1 MRSADTCLPSLYVIQ
16 NKHVWENREGTI
28 DLEKNYPELTE
39 EKYDKVMDELEQ
51 MIVKYQLY

>member
-1 MRSADTCLPSLYVIQ
+1 MLDY
-16 NKHVWENREGTI
+16 
-28 DLEKNYPELTE
+28 LEKNYPELTE